1 MLTQLMKLPFRRDS
15 IEKVLQDNIRRG
27 LKPSL
32 QLCGQLAA
40 SLGLHVMGAKVPA
53 LSGTRLQVPSMLPWK
68 DGFALVVA
76 SNEQGL
82 KLASPKHGMVVLA
95 SDQLE
100 ESFPDGIEVLLMERS
115 NATPDQKFGPGWFW
129 PALKRY
135 RSVLIQV
142 LAASFVVQLFT
153 LANPLLI
160 QVIIDKVISQRSLDT
175 LQVLG
180 FALVVVTILEGIL
193 NSLKT
198 FLFAETTNR
207 IDQRLGSEVI
217 DHLLRLPLGYFDRRP
232 VGELG
237 TRVAE
242 LEKIRNF
249 LTGQALTT
257 ILDAAFSVIYIMVMV
272 VYSWLLT
279 LIALSVLPIQIGLTL
294 LGAPLFRRQY
304 RAAAEENAKTQ
315 SHLVEVL
322 TGIQTV
328 KAQNVEMV
336 SRWRWQEFYSN
347 YIARTFE
354 KTITGTGAE
363 SDQLGAAKRFHN

>member
-1 MLTQLMKLPFRRDS
+1 M
-15 IEKVLQDNIRRG
+15 
-27 LKPSL
+27 
-32 QLCGQLAA
+32 
-40 SLGLHVMGAKVPA
+40 
-53 LSGTRLQVPSMLPWK
+53 
-68 DGFALVVA
+68 
-76 SNEQGL
+76 
-82 KLASPKHGMVVLA
+82 
-95 SDQLE
+95 
-100 ESFPDGIEVLLMERS
+100 
-115 NATPDQKFGPGWFW
+115 
-129 PALKRY
+129 
-135 RSVLIQV
+135 
-142 LAASFVVQLFT
+142 
-153 LANPLLI
+153 
-160 QVIIDKVISQRSLDT
+160 
-175 LQVLG
+175 
-180 FALVVVTILEGIL
+180 VVTILEGVL
-193 NSLKT
+193 GSLKT

-207 IDQRLGSEVI
+207 IDQRLGAEVI

-257 ILDAAFSVIYIMVMV
+257 ILDAAFSVIYIAVMV

-279 LIALSVLPIQIGLTL
+279 LIALSVLPIQIGLTV

-336 SRWRWQEFYSN
+336 SRWRWQEFYSH
-347 YIARTFE
+347 YILSL
-354 KTITGTGAE
+354 I
-363 SDQLGAAKRFHN
+363 HI